1 MITPTYLTDAPNQL
15 QEPFPAELAEAIRAR
30 VASLPEICR
39 NRGVEKLDI
48 FGSALRADFSPE
60 SSDLD
65 LVVEFAPVQPGNAMN
80 QYFGLK
86 SDLEAMFGRGVD
98 LVELPAV
105 RSERL
110 REIIQ
115 HTRRPLYAAAR

>member
-1 MITPTYLTDAPNQL
+1 MITPKYPMDAPNQL
-15 QEPFPAELAEAIRAR
+15 QEPFPAELAAAIRAR
-30 VASLPEICR
+30 VAFLPEICR
-39 NRGVEKLDI
+39 NRGVEKLDV

-65 LVVEFAPVQPGNAMN
+65 LVVEFAPVQPGSAMN

-86 SDLEAMFGRGVD
+86 SDLETMFGRAVD

>member
-1 MITPTYLTDAPNQL
+1 MSSPHQPAVAPDRL
-15 QEPFPAELAEAIRAR
+15 QDQFPAGLAAAVRAK
-30 VASLPEICR
+30 AAALPDICR
-39 NRGVEKLDI
+39 SRGVEKLDI
-48 FGSALRADFSPE
+48 FGSALREDFSPE

-65 LVVEFAPVQPGNAMN
+65 LVVEFIAPQPGDAMN

-86 SDLEAMFGRGVD
+86 SDLETAFGRPVD

-110 REIIQ
+110 KAIIQ
-115 HTRRPLYAAAR
+115 KTRRSLYAAAR